1 MGQLCPHQERLGRN
15 ARMQLEA
22 LQRGLLV
29 NIIQGQQ
36 EKIIYSGFILNDAHQ
51 ACEKVRMIVAGIES
65 AVGLNTDQSFD
76 VRVIL
81 SELLQNAIRYGC
93 NVQQPKV
100 YMNVQIC
107 NRDMLNI
114 TVQDNGEGFDVVKV
128 LEDGQ
133 KRQACSSFEPAE
145 SGRGLQIVKSLC
157 DELVFSQKGNCITV
171 RKKLS

>member
-1 MGQLCPHQERLGRN
+1 
-15 ARMQLEA
+15 
-22 LQRGLLV
+22 V
-29 NIIQGQQ
+29 NVIEGQQ
-36 EKIIYSGFILNDAHQ
+36 EKTIYSGFILNDAHQ

-93 NVQQPKV
+93 TLQQQKV
-100 YMNVQIC
+100 YMNVRISG
-107 NRDMLNI
+107 RGMLSI
-114 TVQDNGEGFDVVKV
+114 TVQDNGNGFDVLKV
-128 LEDGQ
+128 LEDEQ
-133 KRQACSSFEPAE
+133 KRQAGSRFELSE
-145 SGRGLQIVKSLC
+145 SGRGLQIVKNLC